1 MLHGNLDIDWLP
13 YKVLVKPVKSL
24 IDSEGNHHV
33 YPRKLRDGGLERPL
47 YKASNDR
54 PNETLSHLT
63 SKRTRALKEVS
74 ASTGSI
80 SITRKE
86 EEKGS
91 HYYLLCKAHLGPSLN
106 PPVVGR

>member
-13 YKVLVKPVKSL
+13 YKVLVNPVKSL

-63 SKRTRALKEVS
+63 SNLSENQSIKR
-74 ASTGSI
+74 GFSI
-80 SITRKE
+80 NRKY
-86 EEKGS
+86 K
-91 HYYLLCKAHLGPSLN
+91 YN
-106 PPVVGR
+106 